1 MNHSSS
7 EKTVT
12 KGVESHTHVHLA
24 ISFKPRTLVC
34 AQASKQMIR
43 HTSPTARKFSTFS
56 NSCWQSTA
64 SIEFPPNFSKPFR
77 SRMWGRIFF
86 LLTFLLFMWSPSAFF
101 LSRSRVSCFNHKS
114 ATSLKRSSFELMA
127 TKKTKKKKEAANT
140 LASAGSA
147 APSEVRKPLR
157 VDNNINVPVRQQIA
171 WAKAYKR
178 IMASSFSSSNHV
190 TKKFRQDRGPKEEEE
205 EYTEIDFKKTKP
217 PAVFVDGYNIIGY
230 INSVEGRNI
239 AFDDARDCLIS
250 DLAVLRSATGWWI
263 EVVFDA
269 YKAMQ
274 PQKTESI
281 DSLLVHYTGM
291 SETAD
296 NFIERRFGELAAE
309 GFTNMIVATDDLV
322 LRMVAGGAGAGYLSA
337 NMLVEELRIAYRGW
351 EEVEVEMARE
361 SRRQRPNIGDG
372 LSSEMKRAIEQ
383 MKAEAAAAR

>member
-1 MNHSSS
+1 ML
-7 EKTVT
+7 TF
-12 KGVESHTHVHLA
+12 HTFL
-24 ISFKPRTLVC
+24 
-34 AQASKQMIR
+34 
-43 HTSPTARKFSTFS
+43 STIALLTG
-56 NSCWQSTA
+56 CWTA
-64 SIEFPPNFSKPFR
+64 SAFSYTGFVHQIIRCQTPGKTCR
-77 SRMWGRIFF
+77 A
-86 LLTFLLFMWSPSAFF
+86 TTLF
-101 LSRSRVSCFNHKS
+101 
-114 ATSLKRSSFELMA
+114 MA
-127 TKKTKKKKEAANT
+127 TKKEKKKREAAAANSAA
-140 LASAGSA
+140 ASAGGGTTT
-147 APSEVRKPLR
+147 EVRKPMR
-157 VDNNINVPVRQQIA
+157 VDNNINIPVRQQIA

-178 IMASSFSSSNHV
+178 IMTSSFSSSNHV

-269 YKAMQ
+269 YKAMT
-274 PQKTESI
+274 PQKSESI

-309 GFTNMIVATDDLV
+309 GFTNMIVATDDNV

-337 NMLVEELRIAYRGW
+337 SMLVEELRIAYRGW

-361 SRRQRPNIGDG
+361 AKRQRPNLGDG
-372 LSSEMKRAIEQ
+372 LSSDMKRAIAQ
-383 MKAEAAAAR
+383 MKADAAAKQLQSK

>member
-1 MNHSSS
+1 M
-7 EKTVT
+7 
-12 KGVESHTHVHLA
+12 
-24 ISFKPRTLVC
+24 
-34 AQASKQMIR
+34 
-43 HTSPTARKFSTFS
+43 
-56 NSCWQSTA
+56 
-64 SIEFPPNFSKPFR
+64 
-77 SRMWGRIFF
+77 
-86 LLTFLLFMWSPSAFF
+86 SAFMQTGF
-101 LSRSRVSCFNHKS
+101 VRHAILCRTDGKLLR
-114 ATSLKRSSFELMA
+114 TSSLFMA
-127 TKKTKKKKEAANT
+127 TKKEKKRKEAAAAT
-140 LASAGSA
+140 SAAASAVGGTA
-147 APSEVRKPLR
+147 TEARKPMR
-157 VDNNINVPVRQQIA
+157 VDNNINIPVRQQIA

-178 IMASSFSSSNHV
+178 IMTSSFSSTNHI
-190 TKKFRQDRGPKEEEE
+190 TRKFRQDRGPKEEEE

-269 YKAMQ
+269 YKAMT

-309 GFTNMIVATDDLV
+309 GFTNMIVATDDNV

-337 NMLVEELRIAYRGW
+337 SMLVEELRIAYRGW

-361 SRRQRPNIGDG
+361 AKRQRPNIGDG
-372 LSSEMKRAIEQ
+372 LSSDMKRAIAQ
-383 MKAEAAAAR
+383 MKADAAAKQLQNK

>member
-1 MNHSSS
+1 MM
-7 EKTVT
+7 TFCVF
-12 KGVESHTHVHLA
+12 
-24 ISFKPRTLVC
+24 IST
-34 AQASKQMIR
+34 I
-43 HTSPTARKFSTFS
+43 T
-56 NSCWQSTA
+56 
-64 SIEFPPNFSKPFR
+64 
-77 SRMWGRIFF
+77 
-86 LLTFLLFMWSPSAFF
+86 LLTGCWTVSAFSYTGF
-101 LSRSRVSCFNHKS
+101 VHQVIQSQAPCKLCRRASP
-114 ATSLKRSSFELMA
+114 LMA
-127 TKKTKKKKEAANT
+127 TKKEKKRKEAAAANSAA
-140 LASAGSA
+140 ASAGGGTST
-147 APSEVRKPLR
+147 EVRKPMR
-157 VDNNINVPVRQQIA
+157 VDNNINIPVRQQIA

-178 IMASSFSSSNHV
+178 IMTSSFSSANHV
-190 TKKFRQDRGPKEEEE
+190 TRKFRQDRGPKEEEE

-269 YKAMQ
+269 YKAMT

-309 GFTNMIVATDDLV
+309 GFTNMIVATDDNV

-337 NMLVEELRIAYRGW
+337 SMLVEELRIAYRGW

-361 SRRQRPNIGDG
+361 AKRQRPNLGDG
-372 LSSEMKRAIEQ
+372 LSSDMKRAIAQ
-383 MKAEAAAAR
+383 MKADAAAKQLQNK

>member
-1 MNHSSS
+1 MCIGGITAFYAA
-7 EKTVT
+7 KT
-12 KGVESHTHVHLA
+12 GPALA
-24 ISFKPRTLVC
+24 LYKS
-34 AQASKQMIR
+34 
-43 HTSPTARKFSTFS
+43 TAYINKSTF
-56 NSCWQSTA
+56 
-64 SIEFPPNFSKPFR
+64 E
-77 SRMWGRIFF
+77 
-86 LLTFLLFMWSPSAFF
+86 
-101 LSRSRVSCFNHKS
+101 LS
-114 ATSLKRSSFELMA
+114 A
-127 TKKTKKKKEAANT
+127 TKKAKKKKEAAPAA
-140 LASAGSA
+140 ASSA
-147 APSEVRKPLR
+147 TATEVRKPMR
-157 VDNNINVPVRQQIA
+157 VDNNINIPVRQQIA

-178 IMASSFSSSNHV
+178 IMTSSFSGSNHQV

-205 EYTEIDFKKTKP
+205 EYTEIDFKRTKP

-274 PQKTESI
+274 PQKTESV

-296 NFIERRFGELAAE
+296 NFIERRFGELAAD
-309 GFTNMIVATDDLV
+309 GFTNMIVATDDMV

-337 NMLVEELRIAYRGW
+337 SMLVEELRIAYRGW

-361 SRRQRPNIGDG
+361 AKRQRPNLGDS
-372 LSSEMKRAIEQ
+372 LSSEMKRAIAQ
-383 MKAEAAAAR
+383 MKAEAAAASPGR